1 MGRRL
6 NTNGRMMKNPAR
18 SGVFCY
24 VGSHIKRPVVN
35 FHP

>member
-18 SGVFCY
+18 SGFF
-24 VGSHIKRPVVN
+24 VGIRNKWLI
-35 FHP
+35 